1 MRTFHTG
8 GVAGLDITHGLPRVV
23 ELFEA
28 RKPKAAAT
36 LSELAGRVAIDEGER
51 GYTVTITPT
60 GDGDGDAKE
69 YPFPRRT
76 RLRVSEGEV
85 IEVGTPLNEG
95 PLAPVEVLDLRDDT
109 ETARYLVAEV
119 QEVYKSQGVE
129 IHDKHIELIVR
140 QMLKKVRI
148 DNSGDSEYLPGE
160 LVDRPE
166 LERTTAAAEGRPRR
180 SGRPTPS

>member
-1 MRTFHTG
+1 M
-8 GVAGLDITHGLPRVV
+8 
-23 ELFEA
+23 
-28 RKPKAAAT
+28 
-36 LSELAGRVAIDEGER
+36 
-51 GYTVTITPT
+51 
-60 GDGDGDAKE
+60 
-69 YPFPRRT
+69 
-76 RLRVSEGEV
+76 
-85 IEVGTPLNEG
+85 TPLNEG

-109 ETARYLVAEV
+109 ETARYLVGEV

-166 LERTTAAAEGRPRR
+166 LERRR
-180 SGRPTPS
+180 CGC